1 MSQAFASDR
10 LSLRPIL
17 LLSATILGWG
27 LAWPMI
33 KVGLNEIPPWTYRG
47 LMLPVAGV
55 VMFAV
60 ARALGERFALP
71 TGQWGLLLASSFLNI
86 TCWTLFSTLGL
97 RLMGS
102 GHASILAYTMPLWA
116 VILSML
122 LIGERPTLRRIVGLL
137 LGLTGLF
144 VLLVGEFGVL
154 AESPPGT
161 LLMLISAITWGAGTV
176 LHKRVA
182 WTLPAGMTIAWMIF
196 LGGLPIT
203 AVALVTELDDLQ
215 PISWTAAWATLFVL
229 LISVVACWFAWF
241 SVVKMVPVI
250 VSSVSIMGVPVVA
263 VISGALILS
272 EHLDVQEVVA
282 LGLVLGAIALVV
294 VPARR

>member
-1 MSQAFASDR
+1 MSPAAPSDR
-10 LSLRPIL
+10 LSFRPAL
-17 LLSATILGWG
+17 LLVGTILGWG

-33 KVGLNEIPPWTYRG
+33 KIGLNEIPPWTYRG
-47 LMLPVAGV
+47 LMLPVAGL

-60 ARALGERFALP
+60 ARALGERFAWP
-71 TGQWGLLLASSFLNI
+71 TGQWGPLLASAFLNI

-116 VILSML
+116 VILSMAV
-122 LIGERPTLRRIVGLL
+122 IGERPTPRRVLGLL
-137 LGLTGLF
+137 LGLAGLF
-144 VLLVGEFGVL
+144 VLLQGEFGVL
-154 AESPPGT
+154 AESPLGT
-161 LLMLISAITWGAGTV
+161 ILMLISAITWGAGTV
-176 LHKRVA
+176 VHKRIV

-203 AVALVTELDDLQ
+203 AVALATEVHELG
-215 PISWTAAWATLFVL
+215 PVSASAVWATLFVL
-229 LISVVACWFAWF
+229 FISVVACWFAWF

-250 VSSVSIMGVPVVA
+250 VSSVAIMGVPMVA
-263 VISGALILS
+263 VISGAWLLS
-272 EHLDVQEVVA
+272 ERLHLQEITA
-282 LGLVLGAIALVV
+282 LCLVLAAIALVV